1 MGNKVPL
8 LSICIPTY
16 NRAIYLEEALK
27 NITRD
32 KAFGEEV
39 EIVISDNAS
48 TDDTQLITEKYIDQ
62 YNNIR
67 YYRNEKNIRDRNFIL
82 ALSRGNGKY
91 VRLFNDTLRFKEGA
105 LSKMLEVIRSSKEDS
120 PLFFYQNI
128 DFLNSN
134 TNKEVN
140 GTSAF
145 ISNTS
150 YWVTWI
156 ANFGNWKVIVD
167 KIPSPNECAHLL
179 LTQVDWSFKIMEIY
193 KEAKIYYGDYFESVV
208 PNKKG
213 GYNLFEV
220 FVNNYFFIV
229 RKCLHRGF
237 VFQREKYRLFRY
249 FLLLWIGTLYNQ
261 GDKYTFDKKGVW
273 RILFKEYWIY
283 PYFYVGLLFVWF
295 KSRKS
300 TESILT
306 NFKNQP

>member
-1 MGNKVPL
+1 MRNKRPL

-16 NRAIYLEEALK
+16 NRAIYLEDALK
-27 NITRD
+27 NITGD
-32 KAFGEEV
+32 KAFGEEI

-48 TDDTQLITEKYIDQ
+48 TDDTQLIAEKYIVQ

-67 YYRNEKNIRDRNFIL
+67 YYKNEENIRDRNFIL

-91 VRLFNDTLRFKEGA
+91 VRLFNDTLRLKEGA
-105 LSKMLEVIRSSKEDS
+105 LSKMLAVIRSSKEDS

-140 GTSAF
+140 GISAF

-167 KIPSPNECAHLL
+167 KIPFPNECAHLL
-179 LTQVDWSFKIMEIY
+179 FTQVDWSFKIIETY
-193 KEAKIYYGDYFESVV
+193 KEAQIYYGDYFESVV

-213 GYNLFEV
+213 GYNLFDV
-220 FVNNYFFIV
+220 FVNNYLSIV
-229 RKCLHRGF
+229 RKYLHRGF

-249 FLLLWIGTLYNQ
+249 FLCSWINSLYFSKN
-261 GDKYTFDKKGVW
+261 KYAFGKNNAWG
-273 RILFKEYWIY
+273 ILFKAYWRY
-283 PYFYVGLLFVWF
+283 PYFYIGIVIIWLKIKKVF
-295 KSRKS
+295 
-300 TESILT
+300 
-306 NFKNQP
+306 

>member
-1 MGNKVPL
+1 MRNKRPL

-16 NRAIYLEEALK
+16 NRAIYLEDALK
-27 NITRD
+27 NITGD
-32 KAFGEEV
+32 KAFGEEI

-48 TDDTQLITEKYIDQ
+48 TDDTQLIAEKYIVQ

-67 YYRNEKNIRDRNFIL
+67 YYKNEENIRDRNFIL

-91 VRLFNDTLRFKEGA
+91 VRLFNDTLRLKEGA
-105 LSKMLEVIRSSKEDS
+105 LSKMLAVIRSSKEDS

-140 GTSAF
+140 GISAF

-167 KIPSPNECAHLL
+167 KIPFPNECAHLL
-179 LTQVDWSFKIMEIY
+179 FTQVDWSFKIIETY
-193 KEAKIYYGDYFESVV
+193 KEAQIYYGDYFESVV

-213 GYNLFEV
+213 GYNLFDV
-220 FVNNYFFIV
+220 FVNNYLYIV
-229 RKCLHRGF
+229 RKYLHRGF

-249 FLLLWIGTLYNQ
+249 FLYSWIGFLYNQ
-261 GDKYTFDKKGVW
+261 TDKYVFDKKGGWKV
-273 RILFKEYWIY
+273 LFGEYWYY
-283 PYFYVGLLFVWF
+283 PYFYIGLLFLAIKLKVKNKYVLD
-295 KSRKS
+295 KS
-300 TESILT
+300 
-306 NFKNQP
+306 